1 MGSIECDG
9 GVLGKEWNSAAG
21 RKRCWTAQRGCFQSA
36 CGSGHKNT
44 KHNGGLVLGIFSGR
58 GLYSKT
64 GASPWSSTSHCINR
78 SINLLNGGN
87 CKTLITPIG
96 KRIYSTRNPSPD
108 PSTMM
113 VYVLLLLFLA
123 STSSVQLLT
132 SSELESCLTLLSDLD
147 PTNRYNKLGVAWNEL
162 DRHERAH
169 VLKEIAAFEKETIT
183 EVEMKHLSQLDD
195 DNTNPTDS
203 KHQCISAAL
212 KTNPTAIWKA
222 LTPAERHSV
231 GHELTVSLYSE
242 L

>member
-1 MGSIECDG
+1 M
-9 GVLGKEWNSAAG
+9 
-21 RKRCWTAQRGCFQSA
+21 
-36 CGSGHKNT
+36 
-44 KHNGGLVLGIFSGR
+44 
-58 GLYSKT
+58 YSKT
-64 GASPWSSTSHCINR
+64 GARRELVFNYQSQA

-147 PTNRYNKLGVAWNEL
+147 ATIRYNKLGAAWNEL